1 MQRSQRVR
9 VVAGAMVVMALLAG
23 PAAWAGTG
31 FLTYEGWDSVQQG
44 RGGEKKVV
52 AGVDFWMQ
60 GSPPRRFKI
69 LGSIDGARRKGGLAG
84 MVSFSSPEDAVAKQ
98 TLAAGGDAVILTD
111 AHAPHYLV
119 VKYLPDAPEAAPPYE
134 PPPQPTLAVRY

>member
-1 MQRSQRVR
+1 MQRSQTVR
-9 VVAGAMVVMALLAG
+9 VMAGAIVAGALLAG

-31 FLTYEGWDSVQQG
+31 FLTYDGWDSVQQG
-44 RGGEKKVV
+44 QGGEKKVV

-69 LGSIDGARRKGGLAG
+69 LGSIDGARRKGGLGG
-84 MVSFSSPEDAVAKQ
+84 MIAFSSPEDGVAKQ
-98 TLAAGGDAVILTD
+98 TREVGGDAVILTD

-119 VKYLPDAPEAAPPYE
+119 VKYLPDAPDAAPYE
-134 PPPQPTLAVRY
+134 PPPQPALAVRY

>member
-1 MQRSQRVR
+1 MQRSQTVR
-9 VVAGAMVVMALLAG
+9 VVVLAGALLAG

-31 FLTYEGWDSVQQG
+31 FLTYDGWDSVQQG

-69 LGSIDGARRKGGLAG
+69 LGSIDGPRRKGGLGG
-84 MVSFSSPEDAVAKQ
+84 MIAFSSPEDGVAKQ
-98 TLAAGGDAVILTD
+98 ARDVGADAVILTD
-111 AHAPHYLV
+111 AQAPHYLV
-119 VKYLPDAPEAAPPYE
+119 VKYLPDAPDAAPYE
-134 PPPQPTLAVRY
+134 PPPQPALAVRY

>member
-1 MQRSQRVR
+1 MQRSQTGRVL
-9 VVAGAMVVMALLAG
+9 AGAVLAAGLLAG
-23 PAAWAGTG
+23 PAALAGTG
-31 FLTYEGWDSVQQG
+31 FLTYDGWDAVQQG

-69 LGSIDGARRKGGLAG
+69 LGSIDGPRRKGGLGG
-84 MVSFSSPEDAVAKQ
+84 MIAFSSPDDGVAKQ
-98 TLAAGGDAVILTD
+98 TRDVGGDAVILTD
-111 AHAPHYLV
+111 AQAPHYLV
-119 VKYLPDAPEAAPPYE
+119 VKYLPDAPDAAPYE